1 MSDKIM
7 KQKIKVLA
15 LEPYYGGSH
24 KVFLDHL
31 IDGSKHDW
39 ELIALMP
46 RKWKWRMMH
55 SALTFSDLIKA
66 QAEKGADSETSTKF
80 ITSTYSGEL
89 PDIIFCTDM
98 LNLAEFKGF
107 LPAKFA
113 DIPVVAYFH
122 ENQLTYPTHYDKS
135 KDRHFSWI
143 NITTAI
149 AADAVWFN
157 SEYHMNSFLDA
168 VTYRIKKA
176 PDCRPANL
184 AERIREKSIIVP
196 QGIEEKPDV
205 NPERRDDD
213 RGPLRILWA
222 ARWEFDKNP
231 ADFFDALRFVRD
243 RGIDF
248 RLSVI
253 GGQSRGEDPL
263 FDRAK
268 EEFASHID
276 HWGFMETLEEYEDV
290 LKSADIAVS
299 TAIHEFFG
307 ISMAEAVA
315 AGAFPVVPDRLA
327 YPEVLKIDQSDDNK
341 ISFFYDGSVAALAE
355 KIAHCATTLQSEG
368 SLWEG
373 DPQRGIRKVSRFY
386 WENVIAKVDSELLNL

>member
-1 MSDKIM
+1 MVDKL
-7 KQKIKVLA
+7 KILA

-24 KVFLDHL
+24 KVFLDN
-31 IDGSKHDW
+31 IMEGSKHDW
-39 ELIALMP
+39 ELLALMP

-55 SALTFSDLIKA
+55 SALTFSDIINRAGEMGTPPDNL
-66 QAEKGADSETSTKF
+66 SRF
-80 ITSTYSGEL
+80 ITSTYSGET

-107 LPAKFA
+107 LTAKFA
-113 DIPVVAYFH
+113 NIPVVAYFH

-143 NITTAI
+143 NITTAL

-157 SEYHMNSFLDA
+157 SQYHMNSFLEA

-176 PDCRPANL
+176 PDCRPEKL
-184 AERIREKSIIVP
+184 AERIRAKSMIIP
-196 QGIEEKPDV
+196 QGIKEYKGIY
-205 NPERRDDD
+205 PEQRAEDDA
-213 RGPLRILWA
+213 PLKILWA

-231 ADFFDALRFVRD
+231 SDFFDALRVVRD
-243 RGIDF
+243 NGIDF

-253 GGQSRGEDPL
+253 GGNCRGEDAV

-268 EEFASHID
+268 EEFADYIEN
-276 HWGFMETLEEYEDV
+276 WGFLDTIEEYESV
-290 LKSADIAVS
+290 LKNTDIAVS

-315 AGAFPVVPDRLA
+315 AGAFPIVPARLA
-327 YPEVLKIDQSDDNK
+327 YPEVLKESREDVGK
-341 ISFFYDGSVAALAE
+341 TSFFYDGSVANLAE
-355 KIAHCATTLQSEG
+355 KIIDCAGRLKSKNG
-368 SLWEG
+368 LWEG
-373 DPQRGIRKVSRFY
+373 DPQRGIRKVSKFY
-386 WENVIAKVDSELLNL
+386 WKNVIPEIDSLLEQY